1 MEGQLKEAFTV
12 LNGIGS
18 TIFNY
23 ALFAAAVGTIVMALL
38 ELLKALFYARRR
50 FHEYEM
56 RRWLDGRKIDR
67 VLDILRLD
75 GSSGS
80 EPWREFIELVTG
92 GYATKRA
99 VFDQPIE
106 KLMAQIQAAT
116 NMALD
121 FPDRYPALFG
131 FLTMRPPL
139 KPATP
144 AGTPLPRSDAELW
157 QSAAKLRGE
166 SAISNEMRIGAEARA
181 RLQNLVARQLDALQ
195 TEVYFRWSRS
205 NQLVATS
212 AAAVLTFLVLFASIT
227 VDTPNELAIAIVLS
241 LFAGLVS
248 PFAKDL
254 ASGLSSFARSSRA

>member
-166 SAISNEMRIGAEARA
+166 SAISNEMRISGGNLNRERHGTTGHWQRRA
-181 RLQNLVARQLDALQ
+181 MIDIRICYCLF
-195 TEVYFRWSRS
+195 EVFCS
-205 NQLVATS
+205 T
-212 AAAVLTFLVLFASIT
+212 
-227 VDTPNELAIAIVLS
+227 
-241 LFAGLVS
+241 GLGW
-248 PFAKDL
+248 PA
-254 ASGLSSFARSSRA
+254 ASGMLSIRHRDRAICDLKNWLWASAS